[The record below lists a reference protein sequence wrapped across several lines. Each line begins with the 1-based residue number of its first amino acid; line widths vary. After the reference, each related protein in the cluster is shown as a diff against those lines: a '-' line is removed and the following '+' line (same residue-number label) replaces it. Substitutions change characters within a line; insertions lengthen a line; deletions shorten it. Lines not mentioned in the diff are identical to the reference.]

1 MKLSPLQQII
11 SDNTARWR
19 VAVCG
24 RRFGKSYLAI
34 NEIAKFARFPNRN
47 VWYVSP
53 SYRMSKQI
61 ILDPLIAELR
71 RVRWIKNINL
81 SDLTITLVNGSKISL
96 KSADNPDN
104 LRGSS
109 LDAVILD
116 EFAFFKEAVWTSSLR
131 PALSDRQGHAL
142 FITTP
147 VGTQNWAYDMYMRG
161 LDPDEPEWASFQ
173 YTTLQGGYVT
183 EDEIEQARKDL
194 DARTFSQE
202 YCATFENYA
211 NRIFYA
217 FDRKEN
223 IKPYTEPTPHEIHV
237 GLDFNVGIMSATIF
251 ARRGNL
257 IHAFDEI
264 ALMSSNT
271 HEVIEELRN
280 RYPTQRIHVYPD
292 PAGNQRKTSAQGQT
306 DISILRMAGFVIHA
320 PNSHNAVRD
329 GINAVNSKLC
339 SATGDRTFFV
349 DPRCRKTIES
359 LEKHSYKEGTSIP
372 DKDSGFDHFSDSL
385 RYCIDYLFPIRQP
398 IQPMP
403 IKTFGH
409 KLARV

>member
-1 MKLSPLQQII
+1 MKLSPLQQTI
-11 SDNTARWR
+11 SDSTARWR

-34 NEIAKFARFPNRN
+34 NEIAKFARFPNKN
-47 VWYVSP
+47 VWYISP

-61 ILDPLIAELR
+61 ILDPLVAELR
-71 RVRWIKNINL
+71 KVRWIKNINL
-81 SDLTITLVNGSKISL
+81 SDLTITLVNGSKIGL

-116 EFAFFKEAVWTSSLR
+116 EFAFFKEKVWTESLR

-161 LDPDEPEWASFQ
+161 LDPNEPEWASFQ

-183 EDEIEQARKDL
+183 EDEIEQARRDL
-194 DARTFSQE
+194 DARTFQQE

-217 FDRKEN
+217 FDRNYN
-223 IKPYTEPTPHEIHV
+223 ILPYTDSTPTVIHV
-237 GLDFNVGIMSATIF
+237 GLDFNVGQMSASIF
-251 ARRGNL
+251 ALKGNI

-264 ALMSSNT
+264 SLLSSNT
-271 HEVIEELRN
+271 HEVVEELRN
-280 RYPTQRIHVYPD
+280 RYPAQQIHVYPD
-292 PAGNQRKTSAQGQT
+292 PAGNQRKTSAQGMT
-306 DISILRMAGFVIHA
+306 DISILRNAGFTVHA

-329 GINAVNSKLC
+329 GLNAVNSKLC

-349 DPRCRKTIES
+349 DPKCRKTIES
-359 LEKHSYKEGTSIP
+359 LEKHSYKEGSSLP
-372 DKDSGFDHFSDSL
+372 DKDSGFDHFSDSI
-385 RYCIDYLFPIRQP
+385 RYFIDYKFPIRRPQAVL
-398 IQPMP
+398 P